1 MCYGL
6 DLLRS
11 EFFSLLCRP
20 KRWGLRSVI
29 LSVSLLSI
37 RRTVTRPYF
46 WLFMLLA
53 IFSPILGINEVYA
66 QESTNTP
73 TWQPLFPTG
82 TPRPTINANCPDG
95 QPIGWGTV
103 TPSFNWLSNCSQCI
117 QRATADWSDIDEQVT
132 PWPEE
137 YISHLGNCTLEEL
150 DQGCQIVTHGA
161 GLACQ
166 CVGQLTPT
174 PNGILPTPDMT
185 ATNTANHLYAL
196 VFDVSEDSR
205 FYYYKPYNDGG
216 GYIPVNWTP
225 PDNCSAR
232 GDLQRGVFIITN
244 FKANSN
250 QDTAAWMKADFG
262 GGFKSQWQ
270 TGAYNTSTYTMSH
283 CREYYTNYRGWCDN
297 SNVLDKVELTSWQQ
311 LTWGTTGQSINAG
324 NLDTWK
330 QNIGAYVDVQKI
342 GYVCE
347 GDNEPIPPQPSPTP
361 TQNTG
366 SDYCN
371 EVESKPVYEADEIG
385 LSLPTPAYG
394 QGQCVVIGFN
404 IGTAWLE
411 NLFPNL
417 FQFNVPDSLGVPDFQ
432 VCLRPMTLGEINV
445 FGLLID
451 VDYLLL
457 AASLIMVVRWLFRS

>member
-11 EFFSLLCRP
+11 VFFSRLCRQ
-20 KRWGLRSVI
+20 RLWAR
-29 LSVSLLSI
+29 LSVTLSGFSSSI
-37 RRTVTRPYF
+37 RQIAMRPYF

-82 TPRPTINANCPDG
+82 TPRPTINSNCPDG
-95 QPIGWGTV
+95 QPSGWGTV
-103 TPSFNWLSNCSQCI
+103 TPSFNWLANCSQCI
-117 QRATADWSDIDEQVT
+117 QRATADWSDFEAT
-132 PWPEE
+132 PFPQP

-150 DQGCQIVTHGA
+150 DDGCQIITHGA

-174 PNGILPTPDMT
+174 PNGSLPTPNMT
-185 ATNTANHLYAL
+185 ATNQASHYYVKINPINQRLGTNATYYDGNWIESSTFYGDTCYPDINHARFMRVSGYANYYEPGSWNNTWWGIGASDYSQYPGINYYDKYSCSDNL
-196 VFDVSEDSR
+196 DVSGNGCDTLVNNYGYVWNQTFS
-205 FYYYKPYNDGG
+205 G
-216 GYIPVNWTP
+216 GYGQPLDQT
-225 PDNCSAR
+225 
-232 GDLQRGVFIITN
+232 FTITFN
-244 FKANSN
+244 
-250 QDTAAWMKADFG
+250 
-262 GGFKSQWQ
+262 
-270 TGAYNTSTYTMSH
+270 
-283 CREYYTNYRGWCDN
+283 
-297 SNVLDKVELTSWQQ
+297 
-311 LTWGTTGQSINAG
+311 
-324 NLDTWK
+324 TWK
-330 QNIGAYVDVQKI
+330 AEPDGYADWHYIGWLCY
-342 GYVCE
+342 GN
-347 GDNEPIPPQPSPTP
+347 NESAPIQPIPTID
-361 TQNTG
+361 TD

-371 EVESKPVYEADEIG
+371 EVEAKPVYEADEVG
-385 LSLPTPAYG
+385 LELPTPAYG

-432 VCLRPMTLGEINV
+432 VCLRPMTLGDVNI